1 MNKKILAI
9 ALSAGLLFT
18 GCNNQTQNNSKN
30 NNEVVATVDDKGI
43 SKKDYL
49 ETMKTFSMFASAR
62 QGMKTPVV
70 DMMVEN
76 EIILKDLKDNEIEIT
91 DEDVQ
96 KNIDTYIATS
106 GGKENFDK
114 MLNDYDL
121 NLEDLKKYVKYETVA
136 QKHMDWYNKEHQP
149 SDDEIN
155 KYFEENK
162 DYLVQVKAQHIL
174 VDSEEKA
181 NEAKARIDKGEKF
194 EDVAKDMSIDE
205 FTKDEG
211 GDLGFIYKNQM
222 DKDFEKVAFELK
234 DGQVSGPVKTSFGYH
249 IIKVTESKKEVK
261 DVKDVIVE
269 TLNRDA
275 YRDYLE
281 QLKAKAKVEV
291 KDKEKAGDEDDTLYE
306 DKEELEKI
314 KEDTK

>member
-18 GCNNQTQNNSKN
+18 GCANQSQSTN
-30 NNEVVATVDDKGI
+30 NNEVVATIDDKGI

-291 KDKEKAGDEDDTLYE
+291 KDKEKAGDEDDTLLE

>member
-18 GCNNQTQNNSKN
+18 GCNNQTQNN
-30 NNEVVATVDDKGI
+30 NEVVATVNDKGI

-96 KNIDTYIATS
+96 KNIDTYVATS

-114 MLNDYDL
+114 MLSDYNL
-121 NLEDLKKYVKYETVA
+121 NLEDLKKYVRYETVA

-291 KDKEKAGDEDDTLYE
+291 KDKEKAGDEDDTLLE

>member
-18 GCNNQTQNNSKN
+18 GCNNQTQNN
-30 NNEVVATVDDKGI
+30 NEVVATVNDKGI

-70 DMMVEN
+70 HMMVEN

-96 KNIDTYIATS
+96 KNIDTYVATS

-114 MLNDYDL
+114 MLSDYNL
-121 NLEDLKKYVKYETVA
+121 NLEDLKKYVRYETVA

-291 KDKEKAGDEDDTLYE
+291 KDKEKAGDEDDTLLE